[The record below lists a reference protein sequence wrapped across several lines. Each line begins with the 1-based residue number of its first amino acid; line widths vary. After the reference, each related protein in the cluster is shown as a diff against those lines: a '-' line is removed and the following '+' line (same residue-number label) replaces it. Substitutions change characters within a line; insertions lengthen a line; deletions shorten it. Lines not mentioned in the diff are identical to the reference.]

1 MIKAIKNI
9 RKNFFLKLSWYL
21 SGNNGTLHV
30 SHETGEP
37 TYWALDHD
45 HYLLAVSFDQIPEPY
60 IYMQWQELGFGR
72 WISVKSYSINKKAW
86 PSTIY
91 KLNPLPQVA

>member
-72 WISVKSYSINKKAW
+72 WMKICKSHDDGRGRA
-86 PSTIY
+86 STLY

>member
-1 MIKAIKNI
+1 MIKSIKNI

-37 TYWALDHD
+37 TYWALIPNH
-45 HYLLAVSFDQIPEPY
+45 HLIASNFDQIPDPY
-60 IYMQWQELGFGR
+60 VYTQWHELGFRR
-72 WISVKSYSINKKAW
+72 WIGVRSYFINKQTCV
-86 PSTIY
+86 STIY